1 MAHAVAHGVA
11 LAVTHAVEHV
21 VHEVRAVDQPSTVR
35 LSLGVYAKTLSL
47 RYLGRDGNVLRPLR
61 RVFPSFQQL
70 HSPRESLRPLKQ
82 THVALGRLRKI
93 T

>member
-1 MAHAVAHGVA
+1 MAHGVA
-11 LAVTHAVEHV
+11 LAVAHAVAHV

-35 LSLGVYAKTLSL
+35 PSLGVYAKTLSL
-47 RYLGRDGNVLRPLR
+47 RYLGRDGNVLRPLQG
-61 RVFPSFQQL
+61 VIPSFQQL